1 MRDMKYNYEDF
12 DENLYD
18 DMKNCEKIYNE
29 YLKNPNDKDE
39 YWRLKEAVYYVS
51 LAIKE
56 AKVSHRFSNDLL
68 DEMKEYYW
76 WYYD

>member
-1 MRDMKYNYEDF
+1 MKYNYKDF

-29 YLKNPNDKDE
+29 YLKNPNDKNE
-39 YWRLKEAVYYVS
+39 YWRLKETIYYVS

-56 AKVSHRFSNDLL
+56 VKVSHRFPNDLL

-76 WYYD
+76 GLLL

>member
-1 MRDMKYNYEDF
+1 MRDMKYNYKGF
-12 DENLYD
+12 DGNLYD

-56 AKVSHRFSNDLL
+56 AKVSHRFPNDLL

-76 WYYD
+76 GLLL